1 MPISHLQFLEH
12 KRLLNLKLLGFLDRV
27 TNLITGVLYSAVI
40 KSLSHGL
47 KVGIS
52 KLPFLLGL
60 LFHIVDLSSVLL
72 LFLLVCK
79 LVGLNSNFDLLGNVF
94 DHVT

>member
-1 MPISHLQFLEH
+1 MEH
-12 KRLLNLKLLGFLDRV
+12 KRLLYLKFLGFLENI
-27 TNLITGVLYSAVI
+27 TNLITGVFYSAVV

-47 KVGIS
+47 KVGTS

-60 LFHIVDLSSVLL
+60 LLHIVDLSSVLL

-94 DHVT
+94 DHVA